1 MRNGCERCDEL
12 EALGRQDT
20 DALIEAQLAME
31 VRNIVPN
38 TIRDARLEICS
49 SCPFL
54 VNGLC
59 QQCGCYTRFRA
70 SLKNKNCPIG
80 RWQKY

>member
-12 EALGRQDT
+12 EDLGRQDT

-49 SCPFL
+49 SCPF
-54 VNGLC
+54 
-59 QQCGCYTRFRA
+59 F
-70 SLKNKNCPIG
+70 
-80 RWQKY
+80 